1 MSICI
6 PTSKRE
12 MKNAKKKKE
21 TRRGPGRPPGRPLRP
36 PSEGAFIL
44 SLAFGSLCVASQ
56 RCRADPCPWAGP
68 FTPAQDV
75 GAETSSLLPGNWIR
89 HQHHLQHHPPASP
102 PSPPAPPPRQH
113 LGSGCQP
120 LHCSPHVWPGTS
132 EMGRPRG
139 STCCDVPRGCSQH
152 IQHQP
157 EMEIAQWYIT
167 RHPSEPPHLPRKQRE
182 GPDGEEFWST
192 DLGACLPGSE
202 SHLCQAQL
210 CGTGQVPRYSVP
222 QFPHLQNGD

>member
-68 FTPAQDV
+68 FTPVRMWGLSSPIRNSPAL
-75 GAETSSLLPGNWIR
+75 ETPSLLPDQELPCTGN
-89 HQHHLQHHPPASP
+89 
-102 PSPPAPPPRQH
+102 
-113 LGSGCQP
+113 
-120 LHCSPHVWPGTS
+120 T
-132 EMGRPRG
+132 
-139 STCCDVPRGCSQH
+139 
-152 IQHQP
+152 
-157 EMEIAQWYIT
+157 
-167 RHPSEPPHLPRKQRE
+167 
-182 GPDGEEFWST
+182 
-192 DLGACLPGSE
+192 E
-202 SHLCQAQL
+202 S
-210 CGTGQVPRYSVP
+210 
-222 QFPHLQNGD
+222 